1 MGEFMNI
8 FLQEC
13 KMNKKSLLFWLLGIF
28 ALTFAGITKYSGLSN
43 EAGQNAILEIVSQV
57 PKILLAVLGIA
68 DVDFTTLQGYYT
80 VIHFYIVLCGS
91 IYGIHLGTSCVTREF
106 QDKTYEFLFSKP
118 RSRIYI
124 LGMKSIGSIFFVG
137 IFSAFY
143 FITSILAVASLKN
156 QEPMFQLLL
165 LSSLTLFVTSILFFA
180 VSSFLS
186 IYAKSYQRASVYGNV
201 FFLYSFLINIAYRA
215 IENTKLLKI
224 ISPLN
229 YFDSNELL
237 TGKLNLGMVFFVVI
251 LILVLEFVSLFKF
264 RNFASY

>member
-1 MGEFMNI
+1 MKDMNI

-80 VIHFYIVLCGS
+80 VIHFYILLCGS
-91 IYGIHLGTSCVTREF
+91 IYGIHLGTACVTREF

-124 LGMKSIGSIFFVG
+124 LGMKSIGSIFFLG
-137 IFSAFY
+137 IFSVFY
-143 FITSILAVASLKN
+143 FITSILAIASLKN
-156 QEPMFQLLL
+156 EESIFQLLV
-165 LSSLTLFVTSILFFA
+165 LSSLTLFLTSVFFFT

-186 IYAKSYQRASVYGNV
+186 VYAKSYQRASLYGNV

-215 IENTKLLKI
+215 IENPKLLKFF
-224 ISPLN
+224 SPLN

-237 TGKLNLGMVFFVVI
+237 MGNLNLGMLCFMVIVI
-251 LILVLEFVSLFKF
+251 LALGFISLFKF
-264 RNFASY
+264 RDFASY